1 MQAFIDTFV
10 MPVYNS
16 SPILRDRKQIHA
28 SKDLNLLL
36 AVNQKTLNLLY
47 NETKKQTR

>member
-1 MQAFIDTFV
+1 MQAFIDTFLK
-10 MPVYNS
+10 PVYVT
-16 SPILRDRKQIHA
+16 SPIFRDRRQIHA

-47 NETKKQTR
+47 NEVKQQTR

>member
-10 MPVYNS
+10 MPIYNA
-16 SPILRDRKQIHA
+16 SPIIKDRKSMHA

-36 AVNQKTLNLLY
+36 AVNQKTLNLLF
-47 NETKKQTR
+47 NEMKQQTN